1 MSCMTQN
8 GQKMYKCLQG
18 KWEYQGGESRILDA
32 RTLAT
37 VGAYREIIDPVKKT
51 ISGWWE
57 LVNDSGDKAES
68 GHQYSTV
75 TGKIKIRNKLM
86 MFCGIA
92 KKKKKKKYALL

>member
-1 MSCMTQN
+1 MSYMTQN

-18 KWEYQGGESRILDA
+18 KWEYRGGESEILDA

-75 TGKIKIRNKLM
+75 TGKIKMRNKLM

-92 KKKKKKKYALL
+92 KKKKKKKDALL